1 MPPFSHMEILMN
13 PSILARYNRP
23 VFFYFW
29 SITIPWF
36 CWFLAGYL
44 SQLPQA
50 ADYAWLQGTLGMA
63 GLLAPIAVAAWLF
76 AADPLLLADLKARL
90 FTRRGLNAPIVAFT
104 LLFPPLSIIV
114 AMTISLA
121 FGYSA
126 DQFVISGSPSF
137 SSALFSPWFILLFAA
152 LVEELAWHTY
162 GTDTLLRRFNLF
174 TTSIIFALFWGAWHL
189 PLATIKGY
197 YQANLVA
204 EGWQYGVNFL
214 VSVFMF
220 VFIMNWVY
228 AKAGRNV
235 WIAVL
240 FHAVANISNEI
251 FAAHPASKIIQ
262 SGLFLLLAAYLLTR
276 DRKLFFQRGSIA

>member
-1 MPPFSHMEILMN
+1 MN
-13 PSILARYNRP
+13 NLNAYDRP
-23 VFFYFW
+23 GFFYLW
-29 SITIPWF
+29 SFLIPCV
-36 CWFLAGYL
+36 CWLAAGYISHTPGL
-44 SQLPQA
+44 
-50 ADYAWLQGTLGMA
+50 DIHTTLQGALGII
-63 GLLAPIAVAAWLF
+63 GLAAPTAVAAWLF
-76 AADPLLLADLKARL
+76 LQKPVLLADLKPRL
-90 FTRRGLNAPIVAFT
+90 SLRSIRLRYLLAAVFIGPVT
-104 LLFPPLSIIV
+104 LVLAQL
-114 AMTISLA
+114 ISLA

-126 DQFVISGSPSF
+126 EQFRITGHPSF
-137 SSALFSPWFILLFAA
+137 TSALFSPWLL
-152 LVEELAWHTY
+152 LVLAPLLEELAWHSY
-162 GTDTLLRRFNLF
+162 GTDVLLARYRLITANLLF
-174 TTSIIFALFWGAWHL
+174 FAYWFLWHI
-189 PLATIKGY
+189 PLASIKGY

-251 FAAHPASKIIQ
+251 FTAHPASKIIQ
-262 SGLFLLLAAYLLTR
+262 SGLFLMLAAYLLTR

>member
-1 MPPFSHMEILMN
+1 MN
-13 PSILARYNRP
+13 NLNAYNRP
-23 VFFYFW
+23 VFFYLW
-29 SITIPWF
+29 SFLIPCT
-36 CWFLAGYL
+36 CWLVAGYISRTPGL
-44 SQLPQA
+44 DA
-50 ADYAWLQGTLGMA
+50 HTTLQGTLGII
-63 GLLAPIAVAAWLF
+63 GLAAPAAVAAWLF
-76 AADPLLLADLKARL
+76 RQNPALLADLKPRL
-90 FTRRGLNAPIVAFT
+90 
-104 LLFPPLSIIV
+104 
-114 AMTISLA
+114 SLRA
-121 FGYSA
+121 LRPRYLRT
-126 DQFVISGSPSF
+126 
-137 SSALFSPWFILLFAA
+137 ALFLGPVTLVSPWLL
-152 LVEELAWHTY
+152 LVLAPLLEELAWHSY
-162 GTDTLLRRFNLF
+162 GTDVLLARYRLITANLLF
-174 TTSIIFALFWGAWHL
+174 FAYWFLWHI
-189 PLATIKGY
+189 PLAGIKGY

-262 SGLFLLLAAYLLTR
+262 SGLFLILAAYLLTR

>member
-1 MPPFSHMEILMN
+1 MWGLSPNLAVKSSAKHPIPFTYTS
-13 PSILARYNRP
+13 SA
-23 VFFYFW
+23 
-29 SITIPWF
+29 
-36 CWFLAGYL
+36 
-44 SQLPQA
+44 QA
-50 ADYAWLQGTLGMA
+50 YVNKIRKT
-63 GLLAPIAVAAWLF
+63 LLA
-76 AADPLLLADLKARL
+76 
-90 FTRRGLNAPIVAFT
+90 
-104 LLFPPLSIIV
+104 
-114 AMTISLA
+114 
-121 FGYSA
+121 
-126 DQFVISGSPSF
+126 
-137 SSALFSPWFILLFAA
+137 FAA

-262 SGLFLLLAAYLLTR
+262 SGLFLILAAYLLTR